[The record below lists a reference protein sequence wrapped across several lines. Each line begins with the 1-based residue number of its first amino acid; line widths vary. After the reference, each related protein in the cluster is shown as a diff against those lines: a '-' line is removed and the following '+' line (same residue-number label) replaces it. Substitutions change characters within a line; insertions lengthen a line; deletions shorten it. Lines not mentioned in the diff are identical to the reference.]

1 MKEAGDK
8 IKEVGDKTT
17 EVGKGLSTHV
27 TAPIVAIGMEDE
39 CIESN
44 A

>member
-17 EVGKGLSTHV
+17 EFGKGLYTHV
-27 TAPIVAIGMEDE
+27 TAPIVAIGAA
-39 CIESN
+39 SL
-44 A
+44 